1 MKIIL
6 VCVLVAIVVV
16 VVLLFTP
23 LGERPLSALFSV
35 DDFQTVDFE
44 GIQLTD
50 KPNQFLICPPDLCR
64 GHAEIPAFEFSVED
78 LRERWQDIVAA
89 SPRLEVL
96 AENGQQID
104 YVQRSARFRFPDIV
118 TVRFIAVS
126 PAQSTL
132 AIYSRSVYG
141 ESDFGVNRKRVEAWL
156 SALGGLGLG
165 TYRMGE
171 DHARRAKEVAALK
184 LGLDLGM
191 TLIDTAEMYGS
202 GGAEEVTGEA
212 VKGRR
217 DDVFIV
223 TKVLPHNASRRGTI
237 EAAER
242 SLRRLGTERIDLY
255 LLHWQGSH
263 PMQETL
269 EAFQQL
275 VHEQKILYYGVS
287 NLDVRAMEKAESLP
301 GGVGVAANQVL
312 YNLNQRGIEWDLLPW
327 CSERQVAV
335 MAYSPLDEGRL
346 VRRPSLSEVARRHG
360 ASEECVALAWT
371 LRQPW
376 VVSIPK
382 ASSLEHVRANCEATS
397 LKLSDED
404 LADLDR
410 DYPAPTGRTRLV
422 IT

>member
-1 MKIIL
+1 MRD
-6 VCVLVAIVVV
+6 
-16 VVLLFTP
+16 
-23 LGERPLSALFSV
+23 LGEG
-35 DDFQTVDFE
+35 E
-44 GIQLTD
+44 GAAIRRIKT
-50 KPNQFLICPPDLCR
+50 R
-64 GHAEIPAFEFSVED
+64 GGAELPA
-78 LRERWQDIVAA
+78 
-89 SPRLEVL
+89 
-96 AENGQQID
+96 
-104 YVQRSARFRFPDIV
+104 
-118 TVRFIAVS
+118 
-126 PAQSTL
+126 
-132 AIYSRSVYG
+132 
-141 ESDFGVNRKRVEAWL
+141 
-156 SALGGLGLG
+156 LGLG

-171 DHARRAKEVAALK
+171 DRAERAKEVAALK

-212 VKGRR
+212 VRGRR

-242 SLRRLGTERIDLY
+242 SLRRLGADRIDLY

-263 PMQETL
+263 PLQETFD
-269 EAFQQL
+269 AFAQL
-275 VHEQKILYYGVS
+275 AHEQKIVHYGVS
-287 NLDVRAMEKAESLP
+287 NFDMKAMEKAEGLR
-301 GGVGVAANQVL
+301 GGSDVVANQVL

-327 CSERQVAV
+327 CSERHIAV

-346 VRRPSLSEVARRHG
+346 ARRASLSEVAGRYG
-360 ASEECVALAWT
+360 TTEECVALAWT
-371 LRQPW
+371 QRQPW

-382 ASSLEHVRANCEATS
+382 SATVEHVRANYEAIS

-410 DYPAPTGRTRLV
+410 DYPAPTGPTRLV

>member
-1 MKIIL
+1 MAVAMKIIL
-6 VCVLVAIVVV
+6 VCVLVAIAVV

-35 DDFQTVDFE
+35 DDFETVDFE
-44 GIQLTD
+44 SLQFTD
-50 KPNQFLICPPDLCR
+50 KPNEFLMCPPDLCN
-64 GHAEIPAFEFSVED
+64 GQSESPVYELSVQD
-78 LRERWQDIVAA
+78 LHERWEDIVAA
-89 SPRLEVL
+89 QPRVELL
-96 AENGQQID
+96 AENSQQFD
-104 YVQRSARFRFPDIV
+104 YVQRSARFRFPDII
-118 TVRFIAVS
+118 TVRLISVS

-156 SALGGLGLG
+156 SALGGPN
-165 TYRMGE
+165 
-171 DHARRAKEVAALK
+171 EVAALK

-217 DDVFIV
+217 DDVFIR
-223 TKVLPHNASRRGTI
+223 TNVLRHNASRKGTI
-237 EAAER
+237 DAAER
-242 SLRRLGTERIDLY
+242 SLRRLGTDRIDLY
-255 LLHWQGSH
+255 LLHWHGSH
-263 PMQETL
+263 PLQETFD
-269 EAFQQL
+269 AFGQL
-275 VHEQKILYYGVS
+275 VHEQKIVHYGVS
-287 NLDVRAMEKAESLP
+287 NLDVRAMEKAESF
-301 GGVGVAANQVL
+301 GGGSEIVANQVL

-327 CSERQVAV
+327 CSERQIAV

-346 VRRPSLSEVARRHG
+346 VRRASLSEVARRHG
-360 ASEECVALAWT
+360 TSEECVALAWT

-382 ASSLEHVRANCEATS
+382 ASSLEHVRANFEAVS
-397 LKLSDED
+397 LELSDGD

-410 DYPAPTGRTRLV
+410 DYPAPTGPTRLV

>member
-156 SALGGLGLG
+156 SALGGRARTTLGG
-165 TYRMGE
+165 P
-171 DHARRAKEVAALK
+171 RRW
-184 LGLDLGM
+184 
-191 TLIDTAEMYGS
+191 
-202 GGAEEVTGEA
+202 
-212 VKGRR
+212 RR
-217 DDVFIV
+217 
-223 TKVLPHNASRRGTI
+223 
-237 EAAER
+237 
-242 SLRRLGTERIDLY
+242 
-255 LLHWQGSH
+255 
-263 PMQETL
+263 
-269 EAFQQL
+269 
-275 VHEQKILYYGVS
+275 S
-287 NLDVRAMEKAESLP
+287 NS
-301 GGVGVAANQVL
+301 
-312 YNLNQRGIEWDLLPW
+312 
-327 CSERQVAV
+327 
-335 MAYSPLDEGRL
+335 
-346 VRRPSLSEVARRHG
+346 
-360 ASEECVALAWT
+360 
-371 LRQPW
+371 
-376 VVSIPK
+376 VSIS
-382 ASSLEHVRANCEATS
+382 A
-397 LKLSDED
+397 
-404 LADLDR
+404 
-410 DYPAPTGRTRLV
+410 
-422 IT
+422 